1 MTLTR
6 FLHISPNKH
15 NFNKNNYRKPR
26 LHHKGGSNNSFN
38 LREAIFM
45 SKVSGNGVSNW
56 VNYRRK
62 VLQCKNA
69 DSSDDYY
76 SDDDYNDNDPW
87 LSSKNWYYFDI
98 DFNKHKIYIVD
109 SPQDFL
115 NLIIDYGYFNFRSV
129 YRIDDKPWNFEDCT
143 KNKKND
149 EIRIKN
155 LIPYTLFNKFFNDLD
170 NECKELIQSNKIT
183 QLVEFRNK
191 RNMPLLKIFKG
202 QVVKPRN
209 IITNEFL
216 ADLVRTK
223 NYYDN
228 IIGDAESLK
237 KNIEIYLSTYDFFK
251 LNKDGYKGIYYTQNV
266 IKLNKNK
273 CILNED
279 CTCRYGIGIE
289 KKNIPKITRTP
300 KIMERMG
307 LKIDD
312 QLQQG
317 ITDTIYGVTRWL
329 GSEQLMV
336 WDWIFD

>member
-15 NFNKNNYRKPR
+15 KFSKKNYRKPR
-26 LHHKGGSNNSFN
+26 LHHRGGLNNNYN
-38 LREAIFM
+38 LYEAIYL

-62 VLQCKNA
+62 VFQCKNA
-69 DSSDDYY
+69 DSSY
-76 SDDDYNDNDPW
+76 DDDFNENDPW

-109 SPQDFL
+109 SPHDFL
-115 NLIIDYGYFNFRSV
+115 NLIIDYGYFNFISV
-129 YRIDDKPWNFEDCT
+129 YQKFEDCT

-155 LIPYTLFNKFFNDLD
+155 LIPHTLFNKFFNDLD
-170 NECKELIQSNKIT
+170 NEYKELIQSNKIT

-202 QVVKPRN
+202 QVVKSRN

-223 NYYDN
+223 NYYDD
-228 IIGDAESLK
+228 IIGDVESLK
-237 KNIEIYLSTYDFFK
+237 KIIYIYLATYDFFK

-273 CILNED
+273 CIINED
-279 CTCRYGIGIE
+279 CTCRYGIGID
-289 KKNIPKITRTP
+289 KKDIPRITRTP

-307 LKIDD
+307 LKIND
-312 QLQQG
+312 QFQQG
-317 ITDTIYGVTRWL
+317 INDTIYDLTRWL

>member
-1 MTLTR
+1 ML
-6 FLHISPNKH
+6 
-15 NFNKNNYRKPR
+15 
-26 LHHKGGSNNSFN
+26 
-38 LREAIFM
+38 
-45 SKVSGNGVSNW
+45 
-56 VNYRRK
+56 
-62 VLQCKNA
+62 
-69 DSSDDYY
+69 DSDSD
-76 SDDDYNDNDPW
+76 SD
-87 LSSKNWYYFDI
+87 L
-98 DFNKHKIYIVD
+98 D
-109 SPQDFL
+109 SD
-115 NLIIDYGYFNFRSV
+115 S
-129 YRIDDKPWNFEDCT
+129 T

-209 IITNEFL
+209 IITNELL